1 MNFKLAYFIFLL
13 SEIVCC
19 LIFSFVTAWEI
30 ALLFLAIIPFIIV
43 SLVLLVYMLQKYT
56 KLESE
61 ANNQTGTIA
70 YEILT
75 SIRTVITFGIQRKA
89 INIYSEKL
97 KVVEKCGIRKGL
109 FRGIF
114 EGIFM
119 GLVYFSY
126 GIGLV

>member
-1 MNFKLAYFIFLL
+1 MNFKLAYFVFLL

-19 LIFSFVTAWEI
+19 LIFSFVTAWKI
-30 ALLFLAIIPFIIV
+30 ALLFLGIIPFIIV
-43 SLVLLVYMLQKYT
+43 SLVLLVFMFQKYT
-56 KLESE
+56 KLESD
-61 ANNQTGTIA
+61 ANDQTGTIA
-70 YEILT
+70 HEILS

-89 INIYSEKL
+89 IKIYSEKL
-97 KVVEKCGIRKGL
+97 KIVEKCGIKKGL